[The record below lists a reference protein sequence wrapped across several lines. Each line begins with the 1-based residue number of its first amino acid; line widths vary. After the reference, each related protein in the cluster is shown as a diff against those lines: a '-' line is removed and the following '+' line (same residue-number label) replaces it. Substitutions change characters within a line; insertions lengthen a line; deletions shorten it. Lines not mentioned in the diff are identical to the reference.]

1 MKNQEH
7 ETSIPVVIGRL
18 ARAAYASTKKDA
30 PGETG
35 LELIE
40 LLEVHGFVI
49 NKKVSHE
56 NK

>member
-1 MKNQEH
+1 MTNQEH
-7 ETSIPVVIGRL
+7 ETRIPVVIGRIV
-18 ARAAYASTKKDA
+18 RAAYESTNLAD

-40 LLEVHGFVI
+40 LLQEHGFVI
-49 NKKVSHE
+49 YKGVNNE